1 GDDDEFF
8 GDDEDF
14 SLSIELDNRLYSV
27 GWVTAI
33 SDVTLSDLTLSRFDD
48 TWALGV
54 ESTDESID
62 FEIEMRKLAID
73 EDILH
78 IASREHS
85 LQGGLSIADQITDI
99 TVELNQD
106 SEKFY
111 EDNPDD
117 RREDDQAIVHRKFRF
132 QNAATLTSAYVQ
144 DEWKRFAPVF
154 RALAGCRVDHSTFTR
169 ETVFSPRLSMTY
181 MLRDDLA
188 LRAGW
193 GYFHQAPNFVSLFE
207 RFERQIEWNIFETVT
222 LGTEKAIHYLGG
234 LEWDAGGEYTAKVEG
249 YYKSLDHLVV
259 LTDSTHNNIPNNSG
273 SGFASGLELF
283 FQKKPSDSSRLS
295 GWISYSH
302 SFTKEKTPEK
312 DLYFRD
318 FDQRHTLNVVSR
330 LRLTKRISID
340 VTYGYGSGFP
350 WTPVV
355 EDEAGNPVFDD
366 EGEMVWAKT
375 NSARNPVYKRLD
387 VRVEWERK
395 LGEGRSILFYFEII
409 NLLNRRNVYE
419 YYWDNDYSTRL
430 VSYMLPAMPFFG
442 IRLEL

>member
-1 GDDDEFF
+1 M
-8 GDDEDF
+8 
-14 SLSIELDNRLYSV
+14 
-27 GWVTAI
+27 
-33 SDVTLSDLTLSRFDD
+33 RF
-48 TWALGV
+48 
-54 ESTDESID
+54 
-62 FEIEMRKLAID
+62 
-73 EDILH
+73 
-78 IASREHS
+78 
-85 LQGGLSIADQITDI
+85 
-99 TVELNQD
+99 
-106 SEKFY
+106 
-111 EDNPDD
+111 
-117 RREDDQAIVHRKFRF
+117 
-132 QNAATLTSAYVQ
+132 
-144 DEWKRFAPVF
+144 
-154 RALAGCRVDHSTFTR
+154 
-169 ETVFSPRLSMTY
+169 
-181 MLRDDLA
+181 
-188 LRAGW
+188 
-193 GYFHQAPNFVSLFE
+193 
-207 RFERQIEWNIFETVT
+207 
-222 LGTEKAIHYLGG
+222 
-234 LEWDAGGEYTAKVEG
+234 
-249 YYKSLDHLVV
+249 
-259 LTDSTHNNIPNNSG
+259 
-273 SGFASGLELF
+273 
-283 FQKKPSDSSRLS
+283 
-295 GWISYSH
+295 SYSH